1 MDKIEVLSQISEKAF
16 LAEQE
21 RAKNLTDKSEKYIS
35 AIAIIIGFQ
44 LLDINTLKIKSL
56 DDLYNLLAIIGLFAL
71 VVAFVTAFTSNRL
84 YTYHSY
90 PAADQYRSIFENNQ
104 VDEVSAKTAFLKM
117 YWKLLDI
124 NIPLNDN
131 RAKLL
136 KVSANLITIGFLL
149 MVTRYIVQII
159 IK

>member
-1 MDKIEVLSQISEKAF
+1 MDKLETVFQISEKAF

-35 AIAIIIGFQ
+35 AIAVIVGFQ
-44 LLDINTLKIKSL
+44 LLDLNTLTITTCK
-56 DDLYNLLAIIGLFAL
+56 NLHNWLAIIGLLAL
-71 VVAFVTAFTSNRL
+71 AAAFVTAFTSNRL

-90 PAADQYRSIFENNQ
+90 PASDQYRSTFENGQ
-104 VDEVSAKTAFLKM
+104 VDEIGAQTAFLRM
-117 YWKLLDI
+117 YWKLLDT

-131 RAKLL
+131 RANLL
-136 KVSANLITIGFLL
+136 KISANLITIGFVLI
-149 MVTRYIVQII
+149 VIRYIIESL